1 VIGGRA
7 SESASSKEHSSVS
20 VLQRMAVR
28 KQKIEQSLMKTS
40 SPYGQEKRGLVS
52 PPSKERVKGSS
63 NTGTNFYNK
72 GGSSNHSLSGSKIQ
86 SRLDDLAMQTGDFLA
101 VSEEASTVKR

>member
-1 VIGGRA
+1 
-7 SESASSKEHSSVS
+7 
-20 VLQRMAVR
+20 MAVR

-40 SPYGQEKRGLVS
+40 SPYGQDKRLLVS
-52 PPSKERVKGSS
+52 PSSKDRVKGGSS

-72 GGSSNHSLSGSKIQ
+72 AGSSNHSLSGSKIQ
-86 SRLDDLAMQTGDFLA
+86 SRLDEIAMQTGDFLA